1 MNRPVDPYDAL
12 ASIFLPGGRVEDAAP
27 TAVDEPLPFAPGEA
41 PWDRPL
47 DAPPPHAEDPL
58 FPSDPLLPGAA
69 MAATATATATATRV
83 TAATDELPRIEPARR
98 PAEVF
103 AAPRPARPQPAAWTA
118 GEAAGPAELELL
130 VPGHLPVRASAWLTP
145 CLRAVAGPGVATGLF
160 RFDAHDATGDET
172 VELELHGPA
181 ASPAPVGSLA
191 DAVRRLGGRIRHWF
205 LRPPTSLPLESMAAL
220 DPDRVSILT
229 GPDPV
234 AVTSA
239 WEIAR
244 RILTGAD
251 ETGRPRPSLGL
262 VVVGSTRDEAERVR
276 GRLDHL
282 LRDRLGASVE
292 LRGCIARIE
301 PGSAPADVI
310 RGHASESDPAW
321 ISGLIRSVASGGGP
335 MASGE
340 VAPGESAGHAPVL
353 ASIRRQGSET
363 TAEPIT
369 WSTGDEPRATPTAAA
384 EPLPSPPLTSRPRG
398 EASTSVPARASV
410 RPSPAPASRPEY
422 ARHLDG
428 LHGLPARAPAHPE
441 IELAVDGAG
450 TLHVLGG
457 LAAVRDLPIVAEW
470 ALRHAE
476 LLAMACPNRS
486 IDPDRRPECHVLSD
500 DALAVSDLHHG
511 PMHLHLLREVEVE
524 GRRGWFTAE
533 LYRPH
538 PR

>member
-47 DAPPPHAEDPL
+47 EVEPPHADDPL
-58 FPSDPLLPGAA
+58 FPVDPLQP
-69 MAATATATATATRV
+69 TAGMTATATRV

-98 PAEVF
+98 AAEIF
-103 AAPRPARPQPAAWTA
+103 AAPRPARPQADPWTT
-118 GEAAGPAELELL
+118 GETAGPAELEVL

-145 CLRAVAGPGVATGLF
+145 CLRVVAGPGVPAGLF
-160 RFDAHDATGDET
+160 RFDGHDATGDEA

-181 ASPAPVGSLA
+181 GSPGPTGSLA

-220 DPDRVSILT
+220 EPDRVTILT

-262 VVVGSTRDEAERVR
+262 AVVGSTREEAERVR

-282 LRDRLGASVE
+282 LRDRLGATVE

-301 PGSAPADVI
+301 PGSAPSDVI

-321 ISGLIRSVASGGGP
+321 ISGLVRSLAHGGAP
-335 MASGE
+335 MASGAGE
-340 VAPGESAGHAPVL
+340 VAASEPATHAPVL
-353 ASIRRQGSET
+353 ASIRRQGSAT
-363 TAEPIT
+363 TAEPIN
-369 WSTGDEPRATPTAAA
+369 WSMGDEPGTEPMAA
-384 EPLPSPPLTSRPRG
+384 PGPPPSPPPPSSSPSRTRG
-398 EASTSVPARASV
+398 EASSSVPAHAAV
-410 RPSPAPASRPEY
+410 RPAPVPRPEY
-422 ARHLDG
+422 ARHLEG
-428 LHGLPARAPAHPE
+428 LHGLAARAPAHPE
-441 IELAVDGAG
+441 IELAVDDSG
-450 TLHVLGG
+450 TLHLLGG
-457 LAAVRDLPIVAEW
+457 LATVRDLPIVAEW

-476 LLAMACPNRS
+476 LLAMACPSRP
-486 IDPDRRPECHVLSD
+486 IALDRRPECHVLSD
-500 DALAVSDLHHG
+500 DPLAVSDLHHG
-511 PMHLHLLREVEVE
+511 PMHLHLLREIEIE
-524 GRRGWFTAE
+524 GRRGWFTTE
-533 LYRPH
+533 LYRPR